1 MSVIR
6 LHRNLFTESART
18 ASRHFSAV
26 VALALAAA
34 TIMPSASQAA
44 TIVYNVV
51 LSGAA
56 EAPPNA
62 SPGTGF
68 GVITFD
74 TSANTMRVETTFSG
88 LIGTTTVAHIHCC
101 TTIPGVATAGVAT
114 QTPSFVGF
122 PSGVMSGAY
131 DQTFDMT
138 LASSWNAPFI
148 TANGG
153 TTAGAFAALLAG
165 AASGSAYLNIH
176 SSFAPGGEIRGFLAE
191 TPLPAALPL
200 FATGLGVIGI
210 AGWRRRRK
218 AGTAA

>member
-1 MSVIR
+1 MTVIR
-6 LHRNLFTESART
+6 LHYRNLISLNPRVP
-18 ASRHFSAV
+18 RAV
-26 VALALAAA
+26 IFFRGCRLGLAAA

-56 EAPPNA
+56 EGPPNA

-101 TTIPGVATAGVAT
+101 TTIPSRDGRVAT

-122 PSGVMSGAY
+122 PPGVMSGAY
-131 DQTFDMT
+131 DQTFDM
-138 LASSWNAPFI
+138 
-148 TANGG
+148 
-153 TTAGAFAALLAG
+153 
-165 AASGSAYLNIH
+165 
-176 SSFAPGGEIRGFLAE
+176 
-191 TPLPAALPL
+191 
-200 FATGLGVIGI
+200 
-210 AGWRRRRK
+210 RRLRQ
-218 AGTAA
+218 A